1 MSYALF
7 SIFMKLHHIIPIALA
22 VCSSAFASGWQ
33 PDTLFPDYETR
44 TVDQGTDY
52 DGAVRST
59 IIRKLAKCHG
69 SRRGVLYIHGYND
82 YFLQDD
88 MGRRFADSCYNFYA
102 VDLRRYGRS
111 LRPGDPRFDI
121 RDMREY
127 FPDIDSAI
135 IDMKRHGI
143 DSIVLMGHSTG
154 GLTTSLYMNEHP
166 DTAIR
171 ALVLNSPFLDWNQ
184 SKVQEK
190 VLIPAMQCIGRWW
203 PRLTAMPGK
212 SAAYAPT
219 GSTRTEDD
227 TWTIDNDWKPVEWP
241 AINAG
246 WIRAVDSAHDAVQ
259 NHSDIRVPILLMHSD
274 RTYRNGD
281 SASLRDS
288 SDTVL
293 DVDDISHY
301 GRRLGP
307 DVTEATV
314 KGGTHDLV
322 RSASGIRE
330 ATYRTI
336 FSWLDIKINDNK
348 PTINSK

>member
-1 MSYALF
+1 
-7 SIFMKLHHIIPIALA
+7 MKLLRILPIAMLA
-22 VCSSAFASGWQ
+22 GVSAFASGWQ
-33 PDTLFPDYETR
+33 PDTVFPDYESR

-59 IIRKLAKCHG
+59 IIRKLSECPG
-69 SRRGVLYIHGYND
+69 SRRGVLYVHGYND

-121 RDMREY
+121 RDMSEY
-127 FPDIDSAI
+127 FPDIDSAVSA
-135 IDMKRHGI
+135 MKRQGI
-143 DSIVLMGHSTG
+143 DSIILMGHSTG
-154 GLTTSLYMNEHP
+154 GLTTSLYMNNNP

-184 SKVQEK
+184 SKLQEK
-190 VLIPAMQCIGRWW
+190 ILIPAMQCIGRWW
-203 PRLTAMPGK
+203 PRLTAMPGAK
-212 SAAYAPT
+212 SEYIPT
-219 GSTRTEDD
+219 GRTRLDD
-227 TWTIDNDWKPVEWP
+227 GTWTIDDDWKPTEWP
-241 AINAG
+241 SINAG
-246 WIRAVDSAHDAVQ
+246 WIRAVDRAHDAVQ

-274 RTYRNGD
+274 RTFHKGD
-281 SASLRDS
+281 RASLRDS

-293 DVDDISHY
+293 DVADISRY
-301 GRRLGP
+301 GRHLGP

-322 RSASGIRE
+322 RSAPGIRE

-336 FSWLDIKINDNK
+336 FSWLDRK
-348 PTINSK
+348 TR